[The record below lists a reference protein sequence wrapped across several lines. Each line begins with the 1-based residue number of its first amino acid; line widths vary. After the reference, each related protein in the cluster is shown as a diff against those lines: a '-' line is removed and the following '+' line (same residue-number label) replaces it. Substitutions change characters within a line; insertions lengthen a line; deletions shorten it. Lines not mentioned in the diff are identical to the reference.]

1 MPRRLGLLAA
11 AGAALLAAAAVAT
24 AGPPPTVEAASVLV
38 GNGANGVVLLAES
51 DTERLPIA
59 SITKIMTALV
69 VLEYARPSDVVR
81 VGGPA
86 PTVGESSI
94 GLRAGERLTVRE
106 LLTALL
112 VYSAND
118 AAYALAWHVGDGSV
132 PRFVALM
139 NERAAEL
146 GLRDT
151 HFSRPDGLDA
161 PGNYSS
167 ARDLFKLA
175 RVAMRKP
182 LIRRIV
188 RIEEAT
194 VAGRTLVNR
203 NDLLFSYPG
212 TIGVKTGHTGDAGWS
227 EVAAVRRDG
236 VTIYAV
242 LLGGPSRAERN
253 ADLVELL
260 DWGLDQYRRVAIV
273 RSDVVYAEALVP
285 FSDARLHLVAP
296 GAVLALV
303 QVGHPLVERVVAPAM
318 VELPIEAGQELGE
331 IQILDGDRVLVTRPL
346 VAAESLDAPGLGGRA
361 RWYADRALDHARDAL
376 GSILGFAL
384 SP

>member
-24 AGPPPTVEAASVLV
+24 AGPPPAVEAASILV

-59 SITKIMTALV
+59 SITKVMTALI
-69 VLEYARPSDVVR
+69 VLEHARPSDVVR

-86 PTVGESSI
+86 PTIGESSI

-112 VYSAND
+112 VQSAND

-132 PRFVALM
+132 SRFVALM
-139 NERAAEL
+139 NEKAAEL

-161 PGNYSS
+161 PGNHSS

-188 RIEEAT
+188 RIEETT

-227 EVAAVRRDG
+227 EVAAARRDG
-236 VTIYAV
+236 ITIYAV

-253 ADLVELL
+253 ADLAELL
-260 DWGLDQYRRVAIV
+260 DWGFDQYRRVAIV
-273 RSDVVYAEALVP
+273 RSGVDVRGG
-285 FSDARLHLVAP
+285 ARSVQRGPARARRDRARGRDRP
-296 GAVLALV
+296 AGASSRRA
-303 QVGHPLVERVVAPAM
+303 
-318 VELPIEAGQELGE
+318 
-331 IQILDGDRVLVTRPL
+331 
-346 VAAESLDAPGLGGRA
+346 GGRA
-361 RWYADRALDHARDAL
+361 RDGRAARRGGPGARRDPDPRRRQGSRHEAARRGRVARRARRRRARALVR
-376 GSILGFAL
+376 
-384 SP
+384 